1 MAESRPE
8 GVWSAK
14 PETPS
19 SGKERLFEVNIQ
31 GQIEAL
37 EGLAKVDAELK
48 EVGDQL
54 NTEREALQGKRKQLA
69 DLEERLARHVQS
81 LEEMER
87 TRGELVG
94 EVRQVSLQVE
104 KSREKL
110 SRCRTEREANAAQRE
125 LEELRKIF
133 RDREIDIE
141 KIVGLVT
148 QARGEI
154 ERLGSERAGVQ
165 GELSASE
172 GDVTSRLGQLE
183 KQVGE
188 LSEQRKQ
195 VVSQVQAQL
204 YRRYELV
211 RKRKGTAIASTHD
224 GKCNACHMT
233 LPPMLF
239 QQLMRAVD
247 FGQCP
252 SCNRILYFRPEPT
265 AADSP
270 PEGLEFVRRQ

>member
-1 MAESRPE
+1 
-8 GVWSAK
+8 
-14 PETPS
+14 
-19 SGKERLFEVNIQ
+19 LFEVNIQ
-31 GQIEAL
+31 VQIEAL
-37 EGLAKVDAELK
+37 ERLAKVDAELK

-54 NTEREALQGKRKQLA
+54 NTEREALQGKRRQLA
-69 DLEERLARHVQS
+69 DLDERLGRHVTS
-81 LEEMER
+81 VEEMER
-87 TRGELVG
+87 TRGEFVG
-94 EVRQVSLQVE
+94 EVRQVSMQVE

-154 ERLGSERAGVQ
+154 ERLSSERAGVFS
-165 GELSASE
+165 ELSTSE

-188 LSEQRKQ
+188 MSEVRKQ
-195 VVSQVQAQL
+195 VVAQVQAPL

-239 QQLMRAVD
+239 QQLMRGVD

-252 SCNRILYFRPEPT
+252 SCNRILYFRPDPT
-265 AADSP
+265 ATDTPSGGP
-270 PEGLEFVRRQ
+270 